1 MKANKVINYFSKNEK
16 AHPLVLTVGFLFSYF
31 SKVVT
36 VQFSKNKGND
46 GILARETG
54 VNPYFLKDYKLATK
68 NYSANKLVK
77 IIGYLRETDLK
88 SKGVNN
94 ISATQSDL
102 LKELIFKIMH

>member
-1 MKANKVINYFSKNEK
+1 
-16 AHPLVLTVGFLFSYF
+16 LFSYF
-31 SKVVT
+31 SKVIT

-54 VNPYFLKDYKLATK
+54 VNPYFLKDYKIATR
-68 NYSANKLVK
+68 NYSPSKLVK
-77 IIGYLRETDLK
+77 IIGYLRESDLK

-94 ISATQSDL
+94 SSATQSDL